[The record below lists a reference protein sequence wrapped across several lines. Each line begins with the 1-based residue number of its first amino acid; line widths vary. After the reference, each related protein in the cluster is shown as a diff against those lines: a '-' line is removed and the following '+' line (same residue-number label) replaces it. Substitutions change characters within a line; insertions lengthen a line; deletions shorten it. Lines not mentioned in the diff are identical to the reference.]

1 MTDNPSDPQV
11 VLRPPGEVMRL
22 DRLGSSFPTRLSFM
36 RSLVRALAA
45 EKATVQRRVWELDE
59 HGFGRAVYSVEF
71 AGFTY
76 SLVAFSTPLADDQ
89 RTDRVI
95 ADAWDSSYVLF
106 DGVPTAAD
114 LDRLQTS
121 VPRQEAARFE
131 ATDLILSRANRS
143 VRLFDHAVE
152 ELSHGRQPDDQMVRS
167 VGYLMRTTAVY
178 GNGKFGIAD
187 RDGYSTRQEMDHP
200 FRAELLAV
208 WLIRN
213 FTIELVEHIALRRAP
228 AMAVGLEPRLK
239 RFLGVGN
246 ATGLGM
252 APFLISHPILIN
264 NWFQAKEMALAK
276 VRAVEQAEPITR
288 DRFLHLVGR
297 VAVHLDQWQV
307 EDELQMDRIKILRS
321 EWAELAT
328 TIDDRWLAAPQPWD
342 RLLAHCERWS
352 LEGQELMVA
361 AVLEPNGELVDGL
374 SCCMSNPLD
383 PSINP
388 TETVG
393 ELKAAIDRD
402 WAWALAVDFEDRSES
417 AQFWY
422 VSQDN
427 LEPRIGLRYEEPGAE
442 LEQPLDIARRVQ
454 RLAASLRAYMA
465 SVGSGALEA
474 TVADFLFA
482 NPDDRYAVGRVQTLS
497 RHPFAEIR
505 GNMIAESC
513 RPIDLLRAKLAFF
526 GASRFDPKSDR
537 WTRVSLYQGAP
548 LAEDIASGCDPD
560 DWWLA
565 SLGPEPGLS
574 V

>member
-1 MTDNPSDPQV
+1 
-11 VLRPPGEVMRL
+11 
-22 DRLGSSFPTRLSFM
+22 
-36 RSLVRALAA
+36 
-45 EKATVQRRVWELDE
+45 
-59 HGFGRAVYSVEF
+59 
-71 AGFTY
+71 
-76 SLVAFSTPLADDQ
+76 
-89 RTDRVI
+89 
-95 ADAWDSSYVLF
+95 
-106 DGVPTAAD
+106 
-114 LDRLQTS
+114 
-121 VPRQEAARFE
+121 
-131 ATDLILSRANRS
+131 
-143 VRLFDHAVE
+143 
-152 ELSHGRQPDDQMVRS
+152 
-167 VGYLMRTTAVY
+167 
-178 GNGKFGIAD
+178 
-187 RDGYSTRQEMDHP
+187 
-200 FRAELLAV
+200 
-208 WLIRN
+208 
-213 FTIELVEHIALRRAP
+213 
-228 AMAVGLEPRLK
+228 
-239 RFLGVGN
+239 
-246 ATGLGM
+246 M

-276 VRAVEQAEPITR
+276 VRAVEQAKPIAR

-307 EDELQMDRIKILRS
+307 DDELQMNRIEALRS

-328 TIDDRWLAAPQPWD
+328 TIDNRWLAAPRPWD

-383 PSINP
+383 PAIDP